1 MYLLDNGAR
10 PVIPRTV
17 LTYPAHNLKLHR
29 NAADPVRAPVDCVMA
44 DFEDAC
50 PYEHKGERSRR
61 VAVEALNTID
71 FGAKAVTVR
80 PNNIQSPFFRGDLEA
95 IVIGAPNRFHGVVIP
110 KVRDAGDI
118 AVVATAL
125 DELEARAGWN
135 YRIGIEALIETPRAV
150 LGAAE
155 IAAASDRMCG
165 LVFGI
170 ADFAASVG
178 IREVVAEQNRNFH
191 YVKQAIVVAAKAFG
205 LHALDNVYLRL
216 WRDGDS
222 PDRIADIE
230 RGLRDKNIGAASLG
244 MDGTWVVHPQQAKIA
259 NECYTPTGDQIEEA
273 RRIIKLYHARG
284 GGSMVNPE
292 TGEMV
297 DEATIKM
304 ALIDLAKGAQEG
316 MVAPDELAD
325 WAEKSR
331 AITGYDIVELMRR
344 GG

>member
-1 MYLLDNGAR
+1 MYLLDNGTR

-17 LTYPAHNLKLHR
+17 LTYPAHNPKLHR

-50 PYEHKGERSRR
+50 PYEHKGDRSRR
-61 VAVEALNTID
+61 VAVDALNTID
-71 FGAKAVTVR
+71 FGAKVITVR

-110 KVRDAGDI
+110 KVRDAADI
-118 AVVATAL
+118 ALVAAAL
-125 DELEARAGWN
+125 DELEAGAGWS
-135 YRIGIEALIETPRAV
+135 YSLGIEALIETPRAV
-150 LGAAE
+150 LHAAE
-155 IAAASDRMCG
+155 IAAASGRMCG

-178 IREVVAEQNRNFH
+178 IREVVADQNRNFH
-191 YVKQAIVVAAKAFG
+191 YVKQATVVVAKAYG

-222 PDRIADIE
+222 RERIADIE
-230 RGLRDKNIGAASLG
+230 HGLRDKNSGAANLG
-244 MDGTWVVHPQQAKIA
+244 MDGTWVVHPQQATIA

-273 RRIIKLYHARG
+273 RRIVRLYHARG

-316 MVAPDELAD
+316 LIARAELAD